1 MKERD
6 TIAAVTTPAT
16 IASLQRDLA
25 ALGVRT
31 GMSVLVHSSLSAL
44 GWVAGGALAVVLALR
59 EATGPEGTLVMPT
72 HSGDLTDPADW
83 RNPPVPEVWWPII
96 RETMPAYDPVLTPT
110 RGMGAIPDCFR
121 VGHDVLRSG
130 HPQGSFA
137 ARGRWAERITV
148 GHELTSDFGE
158 RSPLARLYD
167 LDGWVLLL
175 GVGHGNNT
183 SLHLAEYRATYPGK
197 RFVAAGAPL
206 LIDGERRWVEFR
218 TLHVDSDDFPAI
230 GEAFA
235 RDTGLV
241 RVGRIGAAHALL
253 MPQRALVDYG
263 VHWMETHRPDVTA
276 PART

>member
-1 MKERD
+1 MGEREQ
-6 TIAAVTTPAT
+6 VERVVTPAT
-16 IASLQRDLA
+16 IGSLTRDLA
-25 ALGVRT
+25 ALGVQP
-31 GMSVLVHSSLSAL
+31 GMTLLVHSSLSAL
-44 GWVAGGALAVVLALR
+44 GWISGGALAVVLALR
-59 EATGPEGTLVMPT
+59 EAIGPEGTLVMPT

-96 RETMPAYDPVLTPT
+96 RETMPAYDPALTPT

-121 VGHDVLRSG
+121 AGRDVFRSG

-137 ARGRWAERITV
+137 ARGRWAEQITA
-148 GHELTSDFGE
+148 GHELTSDFGD

-197 RFVAAGAPL
+197 RFVSSGAPL
-206 LIDGERRWVEFR
+206 LIDGERRWVEFQ
-218 TLHVDSDDFPAI
+218 TLRVDSDDFPAI
-230 GEAFA
+230 GAAFA
-235 RDTGLV
+235 QESGLV
-241 RVGRIGAAHALL
+241 RVGQIATAPALL

-263 VHWMETHRPDVTA
+263 VRWMGEHRPHTAA
-276 PART
+276 PALT

>member
-1 MKERD
+1 MGEREQVER
-6 TIAAVTTPAT
+6 VTTPAT
-16 IASLQRDLA
+16 IGSLMHD
-25 ALGVRT
+25 LGVLGVQS
-31 GMSVLVHSSLSAL
+31 GMTLLVHSSLSAL
-44 GWVAGGALAVVLALR
+44 GWVSGGALAVVLALR
-59 EATGPEGTLVMPT
+59 EAVGPEGTLIMPT

-96 RETMPAYDPVLTPT
+96 RETMPPFDPALTPT

-121 VGHDVLRSG
+121 AGRDVLRSG

-137 ARGRWAERITV
+137 ARGRWAEQLTA

-175 GVGHGNNT
+175 GVGHDNNT

-197 RFVAAGAPL
+197 LFVPSGAPL
-206 LIDGERRWVEFR
+206 MIEGERRWVEFQ
-218 TLHVDSDDFPAI
+218 TLQANSDDFPAI
-230 GEAFA
+230 GAAFA
-235 RDTGLV
+235 ANSDLV
-241 RVGRIGAAHALL
+241 RVGRVAAASALL

-263 VHWMETHRPDVTA
+263 VRWMEEHRAHTA
-276 PART
+276 TADRT